1 MRYRKIISEQYHGI
15 FLVIFEKEIDWPWNK
30 QIIAFQVAML
40 LNRMGTF
47 GKLMEI
53 SVFNNTTG
61 LNIFSNEL

>member
-1 MRYRKIISEQYHGI
+1 MHYWKIVSEQYHGI
-15 FLVIFEKEIDWPWNK
+15 FLVSFEKEIEWPWNK

-47 GKLMEI
+47 GKLHGN
-53 SVFNNTTG
+53 FGTTG